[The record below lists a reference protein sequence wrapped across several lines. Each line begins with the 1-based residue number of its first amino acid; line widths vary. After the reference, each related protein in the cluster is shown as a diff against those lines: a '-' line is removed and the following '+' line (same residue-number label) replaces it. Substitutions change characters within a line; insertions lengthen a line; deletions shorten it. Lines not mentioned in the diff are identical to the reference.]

1 MVTEFPDQVNST
13 NVNLIEEFYYSSL
26 DLKQFDWA
34 EAFLRIICKDY
45 PKSIKSLRLLA
56 MFYEAK
62 HDVVKA

>member
-1 MVTEFPDQVNST
+1 VY
-13 NVNLIEEFYYSSL
+13 LIEEFYYSAL
-26 DLKQFDWA
+26 DLMQFDWA

-62 HDVVKA
+62 HDLEKAQDIYVELL